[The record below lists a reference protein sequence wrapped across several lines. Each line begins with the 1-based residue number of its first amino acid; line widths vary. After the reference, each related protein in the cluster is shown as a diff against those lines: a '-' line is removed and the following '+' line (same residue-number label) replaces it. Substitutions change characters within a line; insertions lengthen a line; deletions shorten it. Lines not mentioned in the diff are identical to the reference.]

1 MKPTLRA
8 SIIGKNKRTMIT
20 DKLTY
25 RWLWS
30 CLIAGGLLLT
40 GCADSSEGDPM
51 PEPEPEQQGS
61 PLELRSFTRTE
72 GATEIGDASCP
83 DIRVYL
89 TTATEMLQFDNQ
101 PYGTFH
107 YSTTNNG
114 WESNLSVKEERQ
126 YYLYGYMP
134 ADISNNVPTPTDPD
148 GTGTDYDFSD
158 GIDLTLNGLPAITTT
173 DICVVIGVQRLE
185 SENAA
190 PANVKEGDFSYLSGI
205 VGKNYVNLLMGH
217 LYAGLELQFKIGSDY
232 AQLRSIRLKE
242 IKLKYA
248 NSQVNATVKLR
259 KDKGI
264 DEATFTDASGSEQ
277 EMTILSTETVLDK
290 NYINSPL
297 VIPNVAYCY
306 PSIFGQQASL
316 SITTKYDVYDKNTPN
331 DPNDENDDQFAPIR
345 KDCISTNKLR
355 IEAAA
360 LKPGQKKAV
369 ILTVQPTYLYVLS
382 DEDLDNPVITIN

>member
-1 MKPTLRA
+1 
-8 SIIGKNKRTMIT
+8 MIT

-51 PEPEPEQQGS
+51 PEPEPGQKGS
-61 PLELRSFTRTE
+61 PLELRSVTRTE
-72 GATEIGDASCP
+72 GATQIEGADCPVIKALLTSAS
-83 DIRVYL
+83 DK
-89 TTATEMLQFDNQ
+89 LQI
-101 PYGTFH
+101 GTFT
-107 YSTTNNG
+107 YSGTG
-114 WESNLSVKEERQ
+114 WESTLSVKEERQ
-126 YYLYGYMP
+126 YYLYGFMP
-134 ADISNNVPTPTDPD
+134 KSIDENKPAADSVAFTKPEDV
-148 GTGTDYDFSD
+148 DFSE
-158 GIDLTLNGLPAITTT
+158 GIDMTFKNLPAITNT

-316 SITTKYDVYDKNTPN
+316 SITTKYDVYDRKVNLGERTSVNT
-331 DPNDENDDQFAPIR
+331 
-345 KDCISTNKLR
+345 LR

-382 DEDLDNPVITIN
+382 DNDLDNPVITIN